1 MGCIIYFFLIVTF
14 FSVSEVTLLLF
25 VAQRTGI
32 IFTMACCVVTG
43 ILGGYFVKQQG
54 LYTLAKIRQTLD
66 QGEIPAEKAIEAL
79 LLLIVGVLLC
89 VPGFITDFLGFLI
102 IIPFFRSIAAKIL
115 IKNFKESIKNGQFK
129 FYSTT
134 STASNDQ
141 PREKNDENTDTPSA
155 NEIEN
160 ATIIDV
166 IENDDKT
173 EREKDAKEKPL

>member
-32 IFTMACCVVTG
+32 LFTMACCVVTG

-54 LYTLAKIRQTLD
+54 LYTLAKIRQTLE

-102 IIPFFRSIAAKIL
+102 IIPFFRAIAAKIL
-115 IKNFKESIKNGQFK
+115 MQNFKEAIKNGKVK
-129 FYSTT
+129 FHTTTGSASTGQQ
-134 STASNDQ
+134 SQ
-141 PREKNDENTDTPSA
+141 PANENSDSSSA
-155 NEIEN
+155 NDIEN
-160 ATIIDV
+160 ATIVEV
-166 IENDDKT
+166 IEENDEA
-173 EREKDAKEKPL
+173 EREKNAKEKPL

>member
-14 FSVSEVTLLLF
+14 FSVSELTLLLY

-102 IIPFFRSIAAKIL
+102 IIPFFRAIAAKIL
-115 IKNFKESIKNGQFK
+115 IKNFKESIKNGQVK
-129 FYSTT
+129 FYTNAGAAPT
-134 STASNDQ
+134 EQQ
-141 PREKNDENTDTPSA
+141 PEQTNEDNESRSA
-155 NEIEN
+155 NDIEN
-160 ATIIDV
+160 ATIVDV
-166 IENDDKT
+166 IENDDQT
-173 EREKDAKEKPL
+173 ERDKNAKEKPL